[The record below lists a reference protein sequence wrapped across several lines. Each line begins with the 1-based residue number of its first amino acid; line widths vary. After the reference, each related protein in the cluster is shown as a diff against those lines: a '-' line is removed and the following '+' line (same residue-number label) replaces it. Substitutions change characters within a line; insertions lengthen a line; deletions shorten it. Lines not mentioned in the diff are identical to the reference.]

1 MEQMTDPEVF
11 RAILSATPYV
21 ARGAAE
27 VGTTVAEGAGEA
39 VGALGVQ
46 QAFEKLRALL
56 KRKDGNEEQVV
67 DAVDELVAEP
77 ESEGRKM
84 LLAEKLEAAR
94 ADEDSELRSAARE
107 LLDAVKAQ
115 PGGEQHVAN
124 TMTAVGKYIAQAGPG
139 GTAKVLVNRPEGREG

>member
-1 MEQMTDPEVF
+1 LEQITDPRIFE
-11 RAILSATPYV
+11 AILSATPYV
-21 ARGAAE
+21 TGGAAE
-27 VGTTVAEGAGEA
+27 VGKTVAEGAGEA

-46 QAFEKLRALL
+46 YAFRKLRDLL
-56 KRKDGNEEQVV
+56 KRKGGNEEQVV

-94 ADEDSELRSAARE
+94 ADEDPELRSAARE

-139 GTAKVLVNRPEGREG
+139 GTANVSVNRLEGQEG